1 MNHVLIA
8 GPEQVRTFL
17 DNLAQA
23 VAGADANI
31 VCRYGLGTPSEYP
44 DWHKTTTL
52 VAFGL
57 PCSDSDMSL
66 APGLRAIVTPSL
78 GYEGIDVDAASRREI
93 AFANGRVTENFE
105 SVAEAAMLFILTA
118 LYRLRDAE
126 DRLARGEIRSGPAR
140 ARMLKGKK
148 VGLVGYGHIARSL
161 IERLQGW
168 GTHILVA
175 NRSALA
181 PSELFEQCDLATLL
195 AQSDILL
202 PLVPLTDE
210 TENLISRERLLAMKP
225 GCILINLSR
234 GGIVDEAALADPA
247 VHGRLGTIGLDVF
260 VTEPLPLDSALRELP
275 DRILTN
281 HEISHTQE
289 NLGALFAMAVAN
301 IRAAIAGRPLPT
313 AFSTGE
319 AR

>member
-1 MNHVLIA
+1 M
-8 GPEQVRTFL
+8 
-17 DNLAQA
+17 
-23 VAGADANI
+23 
-31 VCRYGLGTPSEYP
+31 
-44 DWHKTTTL
+44 
-52 VAFGL
+52 
-57 PCSDSDMSL
+57 
-66 APGLRAIVTPSL
+66 
-78 GYEGIDVDAASRREI
+78 
-93 AFANGRVTENFE
+93 
-105 SVAEAAMLFILTA
+105 
-118 LYRLRDAE
+118 
-126 DRLARGEIRSGPAR
+126 
-140 ARMLKGKK
+140 
-148 VGLVGYGHIARSL
+148 
-161 IERLQGW
+161 
-168 GTHILVA
+168 
-175 NRSALA
+175 
-181 PSELFEQCDLATLL
+181 FEQCDLATLL